1 MKRMFLVLA
10 FTAASPVFANDVD
23 PNGVEKQAYA
33 SSVSSAEVRSE
44 LRQAQ
49 RDGTLPYG
57 EVSKAVNEKGG
68 GGAKSRAE
76 VQSDL
81 IVARTNGKL
90 NYGENYDPLVD
101 QPKAMQIARR

>member
-1 MKRMFLVLA
+1 M
-10 FTAASPVFANDVD
+10 
-23 PNGVEKQAYA
+23 
-33 SSVSSAEVRSE
+33 SSAEVRSE

-57 EVSKAVNEKGG
+57 EVSKAVNENGV
-68 GGAKSRAE
+68 GAKSRAE